1 MIEDMSFIPYNADS
15 ETTSAGYSLGD
26 SIISYMAE
34 GKTLTNAYA
43 GAPTGWATD
52 NLGLHMMENYVN
64 KEEWADT
71 AYTDIADY
79 VINSW
84 AEMAGLE

>member
-1 MIEDMSFIPYNADS
+1 
-15 ETTSAGYSLGD
+15 
-26 SIISYMAE
+26 
-34 GKTLTNAYA
+34 
-43 GAPTGWATD
+43 
-52 NLGLHMMENYVN
+52 MMENYVN